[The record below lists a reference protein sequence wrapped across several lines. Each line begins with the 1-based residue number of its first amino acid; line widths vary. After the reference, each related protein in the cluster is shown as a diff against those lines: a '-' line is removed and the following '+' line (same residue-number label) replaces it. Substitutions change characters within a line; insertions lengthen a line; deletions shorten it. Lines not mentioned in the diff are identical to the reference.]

1 MFGQVFRRGIFAAG
15 TSAALLASR
24 LPATADDTN
33 GRRFAWPLLR
43 EPRQAQCSAAPRG
56 PPVDNG
62 DRKFVT
68 RHGPLRILAG
78 NTHPELAAAIAEK
91 IGVKISAST
100 VNQFKNGEIQ
110 VLLHQT
116 MRGCDVFVIQPT
128 CNPDPNKAILELLII
143 LDAVRRGGAERI
155 TAVLP
160 VYGYARQ
167 DKKDRSRAP
176 ITGKLVADLLEVA
189 GANRVITIDLHA
201 SQIQGFVN
209 YPFDNLY
216 AMPLLEQYLRENIV
230 SKCNIEDVVVVSP
243 DAGAAKRAQYLATA
257 LGDVPLA
264 IFSKQRIRPNE
275 VAKMIL
281 VGEVTG
287 KKCIII
293 DDMADTCGTLVLA
306 AKELKAAGATEV
318 IAVVTHGIF
327 SSDALE
333 KIMSSEL
340 SQVVVTDTI
349 PMAENARKCSKL
361 KVISVADLLA
371 RSIVGS
377 HTDTSME
384 ALFSWHAETGTW
396 RPTLSA

>member
-1 MFGQVFRRGIFAAG
+1 MFSLPVWRQGLAASAAG
-15 TSAALLASR
+15 AAALAGARWASPPER
-24 LPATADDTN
+24 RQQGWRAPGPVRAESIDDEFPYN
-33 GRRFAWPLLR
+33 LGKEKAI
-43 EPRQAQCSAAPRG
+43 
-56 PPVDNG
+56 
-62 DRKFVT
+62 K
-68 RHGPLRILAG
+68 HGPLKILTG
-78 NTHPELAAAIAEK
+78 NAHPKLAQAVAAK
-91 IGVKISAST
+91 CGTQLSRST

-110 VLLHQT
+110 VLLHET
-116 MRGCDVFVIQPT
+116 MRGCDVFIIQPT
-128 CNPDPNKAILELLII
+128 CNPDPNTALVELLII

-189 GANRVITIDLHA
+189 GANRVVTIDLHA

-209 YPFDNLY
+209 YPIDNLY
-216 AMPLLEQYLRENIV
+216 AMPLLEHYIKENFID
-230 SKCNIEDVVVVSP
+230 NIEDVVVVSP

-275 VAKMIL
+275 VARMIL
-281 VGEVTG
+281 VGEVVG

-306 AKELKAAGATEV
+306 AKELKAAGAREV
-318 IAVVTHGIF
+318 IAVITHGIF

-333 KIMSSEL
+333 KINSSEL
-340 SQVVVTDTI
+340 SHVVVTDTI
-349 PMAENARKCSKL
+349 PMDENLKACSKIR
-361 KVISVADLLA
+361 VISVVDLLA
-371 RSIVGS
+371 RSIIGA
-377 HTDTSME
+377 HMDQSME
-384 ALFSWHAETGTW
+384 NLFKWAPPEGTY
-396 RPTLSA
+396 RPTLAS